1 MEPKILSLAMGGNDG
16 FAQERGLEVGGG
28 DRVDDLGVVGNDG
41 FLYLLA
47 KTVLLHCPP
56 RRLHFRKLRH
66 FCLACAAIDFL
77 LFPRFFGGSGSGN
90 VCCFVC
96 FNFIKLLFNI
106 EQLNDTTQSLALN
119 N

>member
-66 FCLACAAIDFL
+66 FSWPALRLTSYFSRAFL
-77 LFPRFFGGSGSGN
+77 GA
-90 VCCFVC
+90 
-96 FNFIKLLFNI
+96 
-106 EQLNDTTQSLALN
+106 LALGMCVALFASTL
-119 N
+119 